1 MCASCC
7 RRSFCPLVLLVL
19 LAAICCCQSGSVA
32 TPTNHTTNYEQAAL
46 RILDVGTQRMRT
58 IWDMRRRI
66 FLQLTA
72 KGKSPLGGQAPS
84 KQEVE
89 METYRLMYELA
100 ANLSVIPVQQLHDPL
115 LQRRVQ
121 RLSKLQL
128 QGLQPEAYEQSK
140 DLLRTMQNFI
150 SGALVCAHEDCSVRR
165 PMAMYPQMY
174 NHNMRTKRYDD
185 LRFTWTNWRK
195 AINENDVA
203 KTTFIE
209 YVRLLRIA
217 ATYNGHVTPS
227 RTWYLNFDT
236 ENFQAEMEAGE

>member
-1 MCASCC
+1 MWYSYQ
-7 RRSFCPLVLLVL
+7 LLLL
-19 LAAICCCQSGSVA
+19 LAGVLCCHCGKVP
-32 TPTNHTTNYEQAAL
+32 TPSNHTENYEKAT
-46 RILDVGTQRMRT
+46 RDILDVASQRMRT
-58 IWDMRRRI
+58 IWDMKRRI

-72 KGKSPLGGQAPS
+72 KGKSPLGAGQAPS

-100 ANLSVIPVQQLHDPL
+100 ANLSVVPVQELRDPL

-121 RLSKLQL
+121 RLAKLQL
-128 QGLQPEAYEQSK
+128 QGLKPEAYEQSK
-140 DLLRTMQNFI
+140 DLLRTMQSFI
-150 SGALVCAHEDCSVRR
+150 SSQLVCTHDDCTARR
-165 PMAMYPQMY
+165 ALSMYPQIY
-174 NHNMRTKRYDD
+174 NLNMRTKRYED
-185 LRFTWTNWRK
+185 LQFTWYSWRK
-195 AINENDVA
+195 EINLNEDA